1 MFKDGQV
8 PRQPRCYHERSH
20 SRLSDCGRA
29 IDLNAAKSWS
39 CAQVTPFRQFDPAEC
54 FGGNREIASPRTAR
68 IGRDPHGRLAAATL
82 LYPTWDHER
91 SRQRSTLNIKPTKPQ
106 PLRSEERRVPT
117 RDQTAV

>member
-1 MFKDGQV
+1 MPCAATTAMLSRTF
-8 PRQPRCYHERSH
+8 PR
-20 SRLSDCGRA
+20 RLSDCGRA

-82 LYPTWDHER
+82 LYPPWAPAR
-91 SRQRSTLNIKPTKPQ
+91 PRQRPALNTQQTKN
-106 PLRSEERRVPT
+106 
-117 RDQTAV
+117 QT